1 MNQISIK
8 GARVHNLK
16 NIDLDIPRNKLIVI
30 TGVSGSGKSSLAF
43 DTLYAEGQ
51 RRYVESL
58 SAYARQ
64 FLERMDKPDVDAIYG
79 ISPAI
84 AIEQKNHVRNSRST
98 VGTATEIYDYL
109 RLLFARIG
117 KTYCYRCG
125 KPVQR
130 ESVEAIVEKIFQM
143 GPKTRFMIA
152 FPLQLERAL
161 ETSKGWSDQEYAI
174 FREGLLKKGF
184 RRILVNDEIFS
195 LEEETPRLIPGSE
208 IGVVIDRMSLSED
221 IRERL
226 VEALE
231 IAYVEGQGRLIVKTV
246 EGVNAP
252 HPEGKSFKFSRNF
265 ECYPCGITYEEP
277 EPRLFSFNNPYG
289 ACPECQGFG
298 NKIVID
304 MDLVIPDKTK
314 SIRQGAI
321 VPWTAPICRGIISRL
336 ERIAPRYGFSIDT
349 PLYKL
354 TEDQMRLIIQGNDQ
368 FIGIIPFFDFL
379 EMKKYKVH
387 VRVFLSRF
395 RGYRECSLCKGSRL
409 KEKALWV
416 KIQGATIYDIARKTT
431 LEAKTFFDQL
441 PLTPFEEQIAHK
453 IVEEIK
459 NRLQYLIDVGLDYLT
474 LDRLSRTLSGGE
486 AQRINLATSLG
497 SSLVSSLYV
506 LDEPSIGLHPRD
518 TDRLI
523 RILKALR
530 DKGNTI
536 VVVEHDKDIIK
547 ASDHIVDLGPGAGE
561 HGGKVVFSGS
571 LKQLYQDPHS
581 LTGKYLRGE
590 KEISFHSGRSGIF
603 RRRSP
608 NGDYLEIQNAYLHNL
623 KNIQVR
629 IPLKV
634 LTCVTGVSGS
644 GKSTLIHEILYKG
657 LTGERKPGNGYNG
670 IKGQELISDVILVDQ
685 SPIGRTPRS
694 NPVTYIKAFDEIRSL
709 FASTLSAKRS
719 GYKPGHFSFNV
730 ARGRCEACK
739 GEGFIKVEM
748 QFLADLFLTCESCGG
763 KRYKNEILKIKF
775 NGKNIADILE
785 MTVTE
790 ALAFFADHKKIVEK
804 LQVLEDVGLG
814 YIRLGQP
821 ATTLSGG
828 EAQRVKLAAHLAN
841 RKKGSALYLFDEP
854 TTGLHLDDIAKLL
867 LCFDKLLDK
876 GHSVVIIEHNL
887 EVIRCADYIL
897 DLGPE
902 GGERGGRLIAC
913 GTPEE
918 IAKSPESYTGK
929 FLRPYLK
936 AL

>member
-1 MNQISIK
+1 MKQISIK

-16 NIDLDIPRNKLIVI
+16 NIDLDIPRNKLVVI

-79 ISPAI
+79 ICPAI

-117 KTYCYRCG
+117 KTYCYQCG
-125 KPVQR
+125 KLVQKD
-130 ESVEAIVEKIFQM
+130 SVESIVEKIFQM

-152 FPLQLERAL
+152 FPLKLERSS
-161 ETSKGWSDQEYAI
+161 ETSEGWSDQEYSA
-174 FREGLLKKGF
+174 FLGNLLKKGF

-195 LEEETPRLIPGSE
+195 LEEEMPELTPESE
-208 IGVVIDRMSLSED
+208 IGVVIDRMSLSKD

-231 IAYVEGQGRLIVKTV
+231 IAYLEGQGRLIVRTA
-246 EGVNAP
+246 EG
-252 HPEGKSFKFSRNF
+252 ESFKFSRNF
-265 ECYPCGITYEEP
+265 ECYPCGIPYEEP

-321 VPWTAPICRGIISRL
+321 VPWTAPICHGIVSRL

-379 EMKKYKVH
+379 ETKKYKVH

-395 RGYRECSLCKGSRL
+395 RGYQECSRCKGSRL

-431 LEAKTFFDQL
+431 LEAKAFFDQL

-497 SSLVSSLYV
+497 SSLVSTLYV

-547 ASDHIVDLGPGAGE
+547 AADYIVDLGPGAGE
-561 HGGKVVFSGS
+561 YGGKVVFSGS
-571 LKQLYQDPHS
+571 LEQIYQDPHS

-590 KEISFHSGRSGIF
+590 KEIAVHSGRPLIS

-608 NGDYLEIQNAYLHNL
+608 DGYYLEIQNAYLHNL
-623 KNIQVR
+623 KNIWVR

-657 LTGERKPGNGYNG
+657 LTEERKPGNGYDG
-670 IKGQELISDVILVDQ
+670 IKGQEFISEVILVDQ

-694 NPVTYIKAFDEIRSL
+694 NPVTYIKAFDEIRNL
-709 FASTLSAKRS
+709 FAGTLRAKRS

-730 ARGRCEACK
+730 AGGRCEVCK
-739 GEGFIKVEM
+739 GDGFIKVEM

-775 NGKNIADILE
+775 NGKTIANILE

-790 ALAFFADHKKIVEK
+790 ALVFFADHKKIVEK
-804 LQVLEDVGLG
+804 LQVLADVGLG

-841 RKKGSALYLFDEP
+841 RRKGSALYLFDEP

-887 EVIRCADYIL
+887 EVIQHADYIL

-902 GGERGGRLIAC
+902 GGERGGRLVAC

-929 FLRPYLK
+929 FLRNYLK

>member
-16 NIDLDIPRNKLIVI
+16 NIDLDIPRNKLVVI

-125 KPVQR
+125 KLVQR

-152 FPLQLERAL
+152 FPLQLEGAL
-161 ETSKGWSDQEYAI
+161 ETSKGWSDQEYAVV
-174 FREGLLKKGF
+174 REGLLKKGF

-195 LEEETPRLIPGSE
+195 LEEETPRLTPGSE
-208 IGVVIDRMSLSED
+208 IGVVIDRMSLSEE

-231 IAYVEGQGRLIVKTV
+231 MAYVEGQGRLIVKTV
-246 EGVNAP
+246 EGINAP
-252 HPEGKSFKFSRNF
+252 HPEGESFKFSRNF

-336 ERIAPRYGFSIDT
+336 ERIAPKYGFSIDT

-416 KIQGATIYDIARKTT
+416 KIQGATIYDITRKTI

-441 PLTPFEEQIAHK
+441 HLTPFEEQIAHK

-536 VVVEHDKDIIK
+536 VVVEHDKDIIN

-561 HGGKVVFSGS
+561 YGGKVVFSGS
-571 LKQLYQDPHS
+571 LKQLYRDPHS

-590 KEISFHSGRSGIF
+590 KEISFHSGQPGIS

-608 NGDYLEIQNAYLHNL
+608 NGYYLEIQNAYLHNL

-657 LTGERKPGNGYNG
+657 LTGERKPGNGYDG

-694 NPVTYIKAFDEIRSL
+694 NPVTYIKAFDEIRNL
-709 FASTLSAKRS
+709 FANTLSAKRS

-730 ARGRCEACK
+730 AGGRCEVCK
-739 GEGFIKVEM
+739 GEGFIQVEM

-775 NGKNIADILE
+775 KGKNIADILE

-790 ALAFFADHKKIVEK
+790 ALAFFADYKKIVEK